1 MFKLVRINT
10 EEPNEIQLP
19 EGTYLIG
26 RDKLIGFDDKR
37 LSYNQGLIIVKE
49 DSITIESSQRKIY
62 LTKKGSEEKEILNK
76 TFKTTLEFGDQF
88 GFLENSYWFE
98 LQSNEPSQRA
108 LKEIN
113 VNTSENSLHFTKE
126 SVVPKSPLDNE
137 KLRKRK
143 KGESDNSIN
152 GKSKRRRK
160 EESEEEVSD
169 EQCSQEFQSDELNG
183 SMKENNKPVSKRE
196 RCEYGGNCYS
206 LRALRPNP
214 AHKAHIAQYSHPRDD
229 DWGTKKICPQ
239 GIRCENRDAKHLRN
253 YKHPTEYIRVRK
265 YQPGKNTSDSDSDS
279 SQEYRSDRL
288 LRAKRER
295 KPPPKEDLDLGDLE
309 GSESEEEDP
318 FASDGS
324 EDWTPEP

>member
-1 MFKLVRINT
+1 MFKLVRIDT

-19 EGTYLIG
+19 AGTYLIG

-49 DSITIESSQRKIY
+49 DSVTIEASQRKIY
-62 LTKKGSEEKEILNK
+62 LTKKCSKEKDILNK

-88 GFLENSYWFE
+88 GFLQNSYWFE
-98 LQSNEPSQRA
+98 LQSNESSQRA
-108 LKEIN
+108 VQEIN
-113 VNTSENSLHFTKE
+113 VNTCENSPHFTKE

-137 KLRKRK
+137 KPKKRK
-143 KGESDNSIN
+143 KGEYENYMN

-169 EQCSQEFQSDELNG
+169 EQSSRGSESDKLNG
-183 SMKENNKPVSKRE
+183 SKEENSQPVSKRE

-214 AHKAHIAQYSHPRDD
+214 AHKVHIAQYSHPRDD
-229 DWGTKKICPQ
+229 DWGTKKICPL
-239 GIRCENRDAKHLRN
+239 GIRCESRDAKHFTN
-253 YKHPTEYIRVRK
+253 YKHPTEYIRIRK
-265 YQPGKNTSDSDSDS
+265 YRPGKNSSDSDSDS

-288 LRAKRER
+288 LRTKRER
-295 KPPPKEDLDLGDLE
+295 KAPPKEDLEDLE
-309 GSESEEEDP
+309 GSECEEEDP

>member
-1 MFKLVRINT
+1 MYKLVRIDT
-10 EEPNEIQLP
+10 EEPSEIQLP
-19 EGTYLIG
+19 AGTYLIG

-49 DSITIESSQRKIY
+49 DSVTIESAQRKIY
-62 LTKKGSEEKEILNK
+62 LTKKGSKEKDILNK
-76 TFKTTLEFGDQF
+76 TFKTTLDFGDQF
-88 GFLENSYWFE
+88 GFLENSFWFE
-98 LQSNEPSQRA
+98 LQSNEPIQRA

-113 VNTSENSLHFTKE
+113 VNTSDNSLQFTKE
-126 SVVPKSPLDNE
+126 SVVPTSPLDDE
-137 KLRKRK
+137 KPRKRK
-143 KGESDNSIN
+143 GWENPV
-152 GKSKRRRK
+152 KRNTKKRRK
-160 EESEEEVSD
+160 EESEDEVSD
-169 EQCSQEFQSDELNG
+169 EQTSQEVESDELNG
-183 SMKENNKPVSKRE
+183 SVGDENSRPSSKRE

-214 AHKAHIAQYSHPRDD
+214 AHKAHLAKYSHPRDN

-239 GIRCENRDAKHLRN
+239 GIRCEIRDAKHFKN
-253 YKHPTEYIRVRK
+253 YKHPPEYIRFRK
-265 YQPGKNTSDSDSDS
+265 HRPGQNTSDSDSDS

-295 KPPPKEDLDLGDLE
+295 KPPLKEDLELEDLE
-309 GSESEEEDP
+309 GSESEEDP